1 MNYIELDKI
10 NLTGVMIINMPKNQ
24 IEAFEIY
31 RSNCNRLLPKEK
43 VIIRSDL
50 EIDNKYGN
58 NSFVTGMK
66 DGEHTIKLIH
76 SSNQFLIVDGGFYDY
91 TIAMVDWIA
100 MINNN
105 GFNNKCNNELI
116 SWLI

>member
-1 MNYIELDKI
+1 MDYIELDKI
-10 NLTGVMIINMPKNQ
+10 NLTGVMIKNMSKNQ

-50 EIDNKYGN
+50 EIGNNYGN
-58 NSFVTGMK
+58 NGFVAEMK
-66 DGEHTIKLIH
+66 DGLHTIESIH
-76 SSNQFLIVDGGFYDY
+76 RNQFKIDDGKPYYY

-105 GFNNKCNNELI
+105 GFNNECNNELI